1 MNKKL
6 FILMFLL
13 MASPVFAQDEAKDVY
28 VDEARPDIVVVQP
41 ETDVQDK
48 TTFKQKVKNLF
59 KREAKS
65 DIESAKEVQADEPS
79 SDIALIDGA
88 IKEQKEQEKLAK
100 KEAKRLEKEAK
111 KAQKQAEKEAK
122 KQAKTV
128 VPEEVTVVENNE
140 EISSDV
146 QQTSVEIN
154 KIIQVDDCVKLALE
168 HHPLIKSAM
177 SNTEIYKSRIAQAW
191 ANYFPTLSAGV
202 SYTKTDLQMTYHA
215 TNAMQKYD
223 MFYVPNISGNMLLFD
238 FGKTKAQA
246 DLAKRTYESST
257 FYLQNSINN
266 VIFAVKQAY
275 YNLLFAQQ
283 QVDVYTNTVADYKL
297 HLEQA
302 TAYYNIGTKPKI
314 DVLTAEHNLGRAE
327 LNLIKAKNT
336 LNIAYVQLSNAMGLP
351 DYTDYDVIDNL
362 TTKAY
367 SISAEEAINTAYE
380 TSPELLAMKKKAD
393 ASGLL
398 VRASRRAFAPNIS
411 GFAGYTRGGK
421 KVDTDYGYQVGAQLT
436 YSNVNLL
443 LLKKQVD
450 EAKATHKKDVADY
463 ENSKQNLHFSV
474 KEAYL
479 NLITAQ
485 ESIVVAKLAMD
496 QAKEQYDQASGR
508 YKVGLG
514 NAIELKDAET
524 TYRNSQLD
532 YYNNLLNYHVSA
544 ANLERLMGSPL
555 NSSDVDLL

>member
-1 MNKKL
+1 
-6 FILMFLL
+6 MFLL

-65 DIESAKEVQADEPS
+65 DIESAKEVEVDEPS
-79 SDIALIDGA
+79 IDDV
-88 IKEQKEQEKLAK
+88 IKAQKEQEKLAK

-202 SYTKTDLQMTYHA
+202 SYTKTDLQMTYQA
-215 TNAMQKYD
+215 PGAMQRYD
-223 MFYVPNISGNMLLFD
+223 MYYVPNISGNMLLFD

-266 VIFAVKQAY
+266 VIFSVKQAY

-283 QVDVYTNTVADYKL
+283 QVDIYVSTVAAYKL

-336 LNIAYVQLSNAMGLP
+336 LKIAYVQLSNAMGLP

-367 SISAEEAINTAYE
+367 SITADEAINTAYE

-421 KVDTDYGYQVGAQLT
+421 KVDLDTGYQIGAQLT

-450 EAKATHKKDVADY
+450 EAKATHQKDVADY

-479 NLITAQ
+479 NLVTAQ
-485 ESIVVAKLAMD
+485 ESIVVAKLAME

>member
-6 FILMFLL
+6 FILMFLI
-13 MASPVFAQDEAKDVY
+13 MASPVFAEEMPKVDY
-28 VDEARPDIVVVQP
+28 VEEKAPTLEEVQVDTGV
-41 ETDVQDK
+41 ENK
-48 TTFKQKVKNLF
+48 TTFTQKVKNLF
-59 KREAKS
+59 K
-65 DIESAKEVQADEPS
+65 
-79 SDIALIDGA
+79 
-88 IKEQKEQEKLAK
+88 KEQKVDIEKAEDIAAVELPKEVLKEQKKQEKLAQ
-100 KEAKRLEKEAK
+100 KEAK
-111 KAQKQAEKEAK
+111 KAQKEAEKAQKLAEKEAK
-122 KQAKTV
+122 KAEKQAKNIVQEETV
-128 VPEEVTVVENNE
+128 IEENAE
-140 EISSDV
+140 EQPTDV
-146 QQTSVEIN
+146 QQTTVEIN

-191 ANYFPTLSAGV
+191 ANYFPTLSAGI

-215 TNAMQKYD
+215 AGAMQRYD
-223 MFYVPNISGNMLLFD
+223 MYYVPNVSGNMLLFD

-266 VIFAVKQAY
+266 VIFGVKQAY

-283 QVDVYTNTVADYKL
+283 QVEVYTNTVADYKL

-367 SISAEEAINTAYE
+367 SITAEEAINTAFE

-398 VRASRRAFAPNIS
+398 VRASRRAFTPNIS

-421 KVDTDYGYQVGAQLT
+421 KIDLDTGYQIGAQLT

-479 NLITAQ
+479 NLVTAQ

-496 QAKEQYDQASGR
+496 QAQEQYDQASGR

-524 TYRNSQLD
+524 TYRNAQLD

-555 NSSDVDLL
+555 SSSDADLL

>member
-6 FILMFLL
+6 FILMFLI
-13 MASPVFAQDEAKDVY
+13 MASPVFAEEMPKVDY
-28 VDEARPDIVVVQP
+28 VEENAPTLEEVQVDTGV
-41 ETDVQDK
+41 ENK
-48 TTFKQKVKNLF
+48 TTFTQKVKNLF
-59 KREAKS
+59 K
-65 DIESAKEVQADEPS
+65 
-79 SDIALIDGA
+79 
-88 IKEQKEQEKLAK
+88 KEQKVDIEKAEDIAAVELPKEVLKEQKKQEKLAQ
-100 KEAKRLEKEAK
+100 KEAKKVQKEAEKAQKLAEKEAK
-111 KAQKQAEKEAK
+111 KAE
-122 KQAKTV
+122 KQAKNIVQEETV
-128 VPEEVTVVENNE
+128 IEENVEE
-140 EISSDV
+140 QPTDV
-146 QQTSVEIN
+146 QQTTVEIN

-191 ANYFPTLSAGV
+191 ANYFPTLSAGI
-202 SYTKTDLQMTYHA
+202 SYAKTDLQMTYQA
-215 TNAMQKYD
+215 PGAMQRYD
-223 MFYVPNISGNMLLFD
+223 MYYVPNVSGNMLLFD

-266 VIFAVKQAY
+266 VIFGVKQAY

-283 QVDVYTNTVADYKL
+283 QVEVYTNTVADYKL

-367 SISAEEAINTAYE
+367 SITAEEAINTAFE

-398 VRASRRAFAPNIS
+398 VRASRRAFTPNIS

-421 KVDTDYGYQVGAQLT
+421 KVDLDTGYQIGAQLT

-479 NLITAQ
+479 NLVTAQ

-496 QAKEQYDQASGR
+496 QAQEQYDQASGR

-524 TYRNSQLD
+524 TYRNAQLD

-555 NSSDVDLL
+555 SSSDADLL

>member
-6 FILMFLL
+6 FILMFLI
-13 MASPVFAQDEAKDVY
+13 MASPVFAEEMPKVDY
-28 VDEARPDIVVVQP
+28 VEEKAPTLEEVQVDTGV
-41 ETDVQDK
+41 ENK
-48 TTFKQKVKNLF
+48 TTFTQKVKNLF
-59 KREAKS
+59 K
-65 DIESAKEVQADEPS
+65 
-79 SDIALIDGA
+79 
-88 IKEQKEQEKLAK
+88 KEQKVDIEKAEDISAVELPKEVLKEQKKQEKLAQ
-100 KEAKRLEKEAK
+100 KEAK
-111 KAQKQAEKEAK
+111 KAQKEAEKAQKLTEKEAK
-122 KQAKTV
+122 KAEKQAKNIVQEETV
-128 VPEEVTVVENNE
+128 IEENAE
-140 EISSDV
+140 EQPTDV
-146 QQTSVEIN
+146 QQTTVEIN

-191 ANYFPTLSAGV
+191 ANYFPTLSAGI

-215 TNAMQKYD
+215 AGAMQRYD
-223 MFYVPNISGNMLLFD
+223 MYYVPNVSGNMLLFD

-266 VIFAVKQAY
+266 VIFGVKQAY

-283 QVDVYTNTVADYKL
+283 QVEVYTNTVADYKL

-367 SISAEEAINTAYE
+367 SITAEEAINTAFE

-398 VRASRRAFAPNIS
+398 VRASRRAFTPNIS

-421 KVDTDYGYQVGAQLT
+421 KVDLDTGYQIGAQLT

-479 NLITAQ
+479 NLVTAQ

-496 QAKEQYDQASGR
+496 QAQEQYDQASGR

-524 TYRNSQLD
+524 TYRNAQLD

-555 NSSDVDLL
+555 SSSDADLL

>member
-6 FILMFLL
+6 FILMFLI
-13 MASPVFAQDEAKDVY
+13 MASSVFAEEMPKVDY
-28 VDEARPDIVVVQP
+28 VEENAPTLEEVQVDTGV
-41 ETDVQDK
+41 ENK
-48 TTFKQKVKNLF
+48 TTFTQKVKNLF
-59 KREAKS
+59 K
-65 DIESAKEVQADEPS
+65 
-79 SDIALIDGA
+79 
-88 IKEQKEQEKLAK
+88 KEQKVDIEKAEDIAAVELPKEVLKEQKKQEKLAQ
-100 KEAKRLEKEAK
+100 KEAK
-111 KAQKQAEKEAK
+111 KAQKEAEKAQKLAEKEAK
-122 KQAKTV
+122 KAEKQAKNIVQEETV
-128 VPEEVTVVENNE
+128 IEENAE
-140 EISSDV
+140 EQPTDV
-146 QQTSVEIN
+146 QQTTVEIN

-191 ANYFPTLSAGV
+191 ANYFPTLSAGI
-202 SYTKTDLQMTYHA
+202 SYAKTDLQMTYQA
-215 TNAMQKYD
+215 PGAMQRYD
-223 MFYVPNISGNMLLFD
+223 MYYVPNVSGNMLLFD

-266 VIFAVKQAY
+266 VIFGVKQAY

-283 QVDVYTNTVADYKL
+283 QVEVYTNTVADYKL

-367 SISAEEAINTAYE
+367 SITAEEAINTAFE

-398 VRASRRAFAPNIS
+398 VRASRRAFTPNIS

-421 KVDTDYGYQVGAQLT
+421 KIDLDTGYQIGAQLT

-479 NLITAQ
+479 NLVTAQ

-496 QAKEQYDQASGR
+496 QAQEQYDQASGR

-524 TYRNSQLD
+524 TYRNAQLD

-555 NSSDVDLL
+555 SSSDADLL

>member
-6 FILMFLL
+6 FILMFLI
-13 MASPVFAQDEAKDVY
+13 MASPVFAEEMPKVDY
-28 VDEARPDIVVVQP
+28 VEENAPTLEEVQVDTGV
-41 ETDVQDK
+41 ENK
-48 TTFKQKVKNLF
+48 TTFTQKVKNLF
-59 KREAKS
+59 K
-65 DIESAKEVQADEPS
+65 
-79 SDIALIDGA
+79 
-88 IKEQKEQEKLAK
+88 KEQKVDIEKAEDISAVELPKEVLKEQKKQEKLAQ
-100 KEAKRLEKEAK
+100 KEAK
-111 KAQKQAEKEAK
+111 KAQKEAEKAQKLAEKEAK
-122 KQAKTV
+122 KAEKQAKNIVQEETV
-128 VPEEVTVVENNE
+128 IEENAE
-140 EISSDV
+140 EQPTDV
-146 QQTSVEIN
+146 QQTTVEIN

-191 ANYFPTLSAGV
+191 ANYFPTLSAGI
-202 SYTKTDLQMTYHA
+202 SYAKTDLQMTYQA
-215 TNAMQKYD
+215 PGAMQRYD
-223 MFYVPNISGNMLLFD
+223 MYYVPNVSGNMLLFD

-266 VIFAVKQAY
+266 VIFGVKQAY

-283 QVDVYTNTVADYKL
+283 QVEVYTNTVADYKL

-367 SISAEEAINTAYE
+367 SITAEEAINTAFE

-398 VRASRRAFAPNIS
+398 VRASRRAFTPNIS

-421 KVDTDYGYQVGAQLT
+421 KVDLDTGYQIGAQLT

-479 NLITAQ
+479 NLVTAQ

-496 QAKEQYDQASGR
+496 QAQEQYDQASGR

-524 TYRNSQLD
+524 TYRNAQLD

-555 NSSDVDLL
+555 SYSDADLL

>member
-6 FILMFLL
+6 FILMFLI
-13 MASPVFAQDEAKDVY
+13 MASPVFAEDMAKDVY
-28 VDEARPDIVVVQP
+28 VDEQPPTLEEVQVISDV
-41 ETDVQDK
+41 ETK
-48 TTFKQKVKNLF
+48 TTFTQKVKNLF

-65 DIESAKEVQADEPS
+65 DIESAKEVFADEPS
-79 SDIALIDGA
+79 IDNV
-88 IKEQKEQEKLAK
+88 IKAQKEQEKLAK
-100 KEAKRLEKEAK
+100 KEAKRLEKETKKAQ

-177 SNTEIYKSRIAQAW
+177 SNSEIYKSRIAQAW

-215 TNAMQKYD
+215 ANAMQKYD
-223 MFYVPNISGNMLLFD
+223 MYYVPNISGNMLLFD

-246 DLAKRTYESST
+246 DLAKRTYESSQ

-314 DVLTAEHNLGRAE
+314 DVLTAEHNLGKAE

-351 DYTDYDVIDNL
+351 DYTDYDVTDNL

-367 SISAEEAINTAYE
+367 SITAEEAINTAYE

-398 VRASRRAFAPNIS
+398 VRASRRAFTPNIS
-411 GFAGYTRGGK
+411 GFAGYTRGGQK
-421 KVDTDYGYQVGAQLT
+421 IDTDYGYQVGAQLT

-450 EAKATHKKDVADY
+450 EAKATHKKDLADY

-479 NLITAQ
+479 NLVTAQ

-524 TYRNSQLD
+524 TYRNAQLD

-555 NSSDVDLL
+555 NSSDTDLL